1 MTTNTNEV
9 DLAKLVWSRM
19 TDDERAAAIEHLI
32 EFADNNVMW
41 EAMAVGAAN
50 VATRNNG
57 AASLPA
63 PAKRTSPRK
72 ATTPTSEGEAPKRRG
87 RPPGTK
93 NKPKDAE
100 PASTATPAAVPNPF
114 EAPVVSFTETL
125 RNS

>member
-1 MTTNTNEV
+1 MATNIITNEV

-50 VATRNNG
+50 VAARNNG
-57 AASLPA
+57 AASPPA
-63 PAKRTSPRK
+63 PAKRTSRP
-72 ATTPTSEGEAPKRRG
+72 AAEGEAPKRRG

-100 PASTATPAAVPNPF
+100 PASAATPAAVSNPF
-114 EAPVVSFTETL
+114 EAPVASFTETL